1 MWGAAGKPVV
11 RDEHLPLYKYG
22 RKKLKTKRKIQLLG
36 DVQLRRGH
44 RSAVFQEVPR
54 LMVLLPCQGPDLKAC
69 LVLQFVRNARRQRKG
84 KPPKADHCLSVEAR
98 ERSIDLVVCWVS
110 LPHHW
115 NAVTE

>member
-1 MWGAAGKPVV
+1 MVVWSSGCIVAEIYLVWGAAGKPVV

-54 LMVLLPCQGPDLKAC
+54 LMVI
-69 LVLQFVRNARRQRKG
+69 
-84 KPPKADHCLSVEAR
+84 LSWSR
-98 ERSIDLVVCWVS
+98 G
-110 LPHHW
+110 
-115 NAVTE
+115 